1 MNQKFNRKW
10 LIYFIGAFFALSR
23 PAFADQRLGFHPSVG
38 VTEFYDSNLFLSQA
52 NEEGDFITVVTPM
65 VQSFFL
71 LRSGDLH
78 LNYTLNANLPI
89 NYFDD
94 PRLELFTHDGE
105 LKFLSHLT
113 GRMDLEIYDG
123 IKTVSNDLTKPDYQ
137 LSNVLHVNN
146 VGAELRY
153 NLPFSARTAASL
165 ELAGERSLVID
176 FPSDRYT
183 YKARLNIT
191 RELTPRFL
199 GGLRTGVAR
208 IDFDSPTL
216 QDVMI
221 YLGEL
226 RAEYQLTDNL
236 LLRTPVG
243 VQYLQLENADGNL
256 TGSFDVALEGHVSS
270 RSEIKLTYKQ
280 GFSVDVRGNS
290 FDRWETA
297 VVLNHEINPRAKLEI
312 GASYFNFFLETVT
325 AEDDGLIEGNTRL
338 NYELLDNFSAN
349 FGGRVFLNRGAND
362 GDDLDLWQMFL
373 GLKYEF
379 FKK

>member
-1 MNQKFNRKW
+1 
-10 LIYFIGAFFALSR
+10 
-23 PAFADQRLGFHPSVG
+23 
-38 VTEFYDSNLFLSQA
+38 
-52 NEEGDFITVVTPM
+52 
-65 VQSFFL
+65 
-71 LRSGDLH
+71 
-78 LNYTLNANLPI
+78 
-89 NYFDD
+89 
-94 PRLELFTHDGE
+94 
-105 LKFLSHLT
+105 
-113 GRMDLEIYDG
+113 MDLEIYDG